1 MSCNLIDLFMDVS
14 PLLSVRRPPASLAPE
29 RWLGWARTEPSQHSW
44 CPGRENVGRGPEMCS
59 EQKKNKT
66 CIDPTKDIQ
75 ECIQST
81 AFSATL
87 SRVSRSNDRNP
98 ATLVQV
104 RRNSLGTPASC
115 WGNELDFMP
124 SIYVSAENSF
134 ASYWYCIALPKT
146 QGYSQEH

>member
-1 MSCNLIDLFMDVS
+1 MT
-14 PLLSVRRPPASLAPE
+14 LLSSYRAKSAFLMSWQRE
-29 RWLGWARTEPSQHSW
+29 RWKRTRNVQWA
-44 CPGRENVGRGPEMCS
+44 
-59 EQKKNKT
+59 KKKQT
-66 CIDPTKDIQ
+66 KKKPCIDPTKDIQ

-87 SRVSRSNDRNP
+87 SCVSRSNDRNP

-146 QGYSQEH
+146 QGYSPEHRNEVPLKAGPGYPSAVGLRYLLAF